1 LVITDFKHSQNVSV
15 LARECPV
22 FFSYAKLP
30 NLIGVGIA
38 LFKVYT
44 SVVAFFEFMK
54 CFQKVFNKPMP
65 FQV

>member
-1 LVITDFKHSQNVSV
+1 
-15 LARECPV
+15 
-22 FFSYAKLP
+22 
-30 NLIGVGIA
+30 VGIA